1 MTLTQTLDHVY
12 RHFAARKNSPKSNH
26 VETLL
31 RLIPDVSRTDLIA
44 ALRHL
49 EARNYC
55 QVVIRRGRGQKARV
69 DWHQSPVAMSRIA
82 LGIVSAAQAKTAKS
96 AVAQME
102 YDNAWGLSDW
112 GECEAGP
119 MLTVG
124 PMLDVNLPAQPPAE
138 TTPQLTAA
146 ELDALRVVVAAVQRL
161 VGGAQ

>member
-82 LGIVSAAQAKTAKS
+82 LGIVCASQVKTAKS

-112 GECEAGP
+112 GGSECEAGP
-119 MLTVG
+119 MVEVT
-124 PMLDVNLPAQPPAE
+124 LPAPAAAE